1 MRYFTIC
8 RNEAENEYHFIM
20 LYLFLNILKWI
31 KSKKITYR
39 SRRRL
44 LKQKEN
50 VNYEEGIR
58 KSDDKDHEYT
68 GIKQQS
74 YDNNASYVVT
84 EETPDNRDHQYTEL
98 KVKPDEWTKTD
109 ALT

>member
-1 MRYFTIC
+1 
-8 RNEAENEYHFIM
+8 M

-44 LKQKEN
+44 RKQKEN

-58 KSDDKDHEYT
+58 QSEDKDHEYT

-74 YDNNASYVVT
+74 FDNEACYTVP
-84 EETPDNRDHQYTEL
+84 EETSDNRDQQYTEL
-98 KVKPDEWTKTD
+98 KWNQMNGQKTD
-109 ALT
+109 D

>member
-1 MRYFTIC
+1 
-8 RNEAENEYHFIM
+8 M

-31 KSKKITYR
+31 KSKKITYH

-44 LKQKEN
+44 RKQKEN

-74 YDNNASYVVT
+74 YDNKASYVVT

>member
-1 MRYFTIC
+1 
-8 RNEAENEYHFIM
+8 M

-31 KSKKITYR
+31 KSKEITYR

-44 LKQKEN
+44 RKQKET

-58 KSDDKDHEYT
+58 QSEDKDHGYT

-74 YDNNASYVVT
+74 YDNEACYTVT
-84 EETPDNRDHQYTEL
+84 EETSDNRDQQYTEL
-98 KVKPDEWTKTD
+98 KVKPDAWTKTD